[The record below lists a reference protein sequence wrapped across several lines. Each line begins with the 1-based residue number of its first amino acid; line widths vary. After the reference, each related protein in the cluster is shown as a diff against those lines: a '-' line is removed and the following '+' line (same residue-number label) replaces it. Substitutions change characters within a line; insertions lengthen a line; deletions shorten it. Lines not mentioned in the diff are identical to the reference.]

1 MQFHQCKILST
12 HTRHRGQIADPHV
25 RRVQIGKLFR
35 IRSVV
40 ALEAVLFI
48 IVLFEADVLK
58 ADMSRILQG
67 VIAEIGF
74 PGADEAVAESPVKI

>member
-1 MQFHQCKILST
+1 MQFHQRKILST
-12 HTRHRGQIADPHV
+12 HTRHRGWNADPHV

-35 IRSVV
+35 TRSVV
-40 ALEAVLFI
+40 ALEAVPFV

-74 PGADEAVAESPVKI
+74 PGAAALMKLSPRVR